1 MAGVATDVA
10 AAVVPLARLGA
21 GDVAIAGGKGANLGE
36 MLRVGLPVP
45 QGFVVTAPAYL
56 AAVEAAGARERLLA
70 ITADAVDADADRLA
84 ALAAE
89 ARTVLDAVPVPPE
102 LRAALAEAYT
112 ALGGDGA
119 GQDVAVAVRS
129 SATAEDSAATS
140 FAGMNRTILD
150 VVGVDALVEAVHA
163 CWASLYGE
171 RVVAYR
177 AEHRMVEEPAIAVV
191 VQVLVDSEQAGVMF
205 SVDPASGDPGRVV
218 IEAAYGLGEVV
229 VSGQVEPDT
238 YRVRKEP
245 RSVEDVRVGD
255 KPFQLRRAPGG
266 GTRREDLS
274 DEGRLARVLDD
285 DRILEL
291 AGLAVRLEQHYGTPQ
306 DAEWAVA
313 DGQVHLV
320 QTRPV
325 TTLHGTVAA
334 VPTSAG
340 APAPVL
346 RGLGTGTGR
355 AVGRVRVL
363 ETAEQGR
370 TLQAGE
376 VLVARMTSPDWV
388 PAIRRAAAVVTD
400 SGGMTCHAAIVSREL
415 GRPGV
420 VGTRT
425 ATRTLT
431 DGQLVTVDGTT
442 GSVYDGDV
450 TAQLGGPATAEG
462 AAEGGAR
469 TSPVAVAAP
478 QDPVTATQLYVNV
491 ALPEKAA
498 AAAALPVDG
507 VGLLRGEFLVTSA
520 LAGEHP
526 SRVIAEGRREEFVQ
540 RLADGL
546 AEIAGPFHP
555 RPVVYRTMDFR
566 SNEFRALTGGADH
579 EPEEANP
586 MIGFRGAFRYIRRPL
601 EFAAELE
608 AVARCRERYPNL
620 ALMIP
625 FVRTTWELEACLEA
639 VDASPLGR
647 QRGLKRWVM
656 AEVPSVVVHLPA
668 YAAMGIDGVSIG
680 SNDLTQ
686 LMLGVDRDSEICSE
700 LFDEADPA
708 VIWAIER
715 IVTTATELGMTS
727 SLCGQAPSNR
737 PAFVEHLVRC
747 GITSVSVDPG
757 AAHAAR
763 RALAAAEQRV
773 ILAAARRSG

>member
-1 MAGVATDVA
+1 MAGVRTDVTA
-10 AAVVPLARLGA
+10 VVVPLSRLGA
-21 GDVAIAGGKGANLGE
+21 GDVAVAGGKGANLGE

-45 QGFVVTAPAYL
+45 QGFVVTAPAYV
-56 AAVEAAGARERLLA
+56 AAIDAAGARERLLA
-70 ITADAVDADADRLA
+70 ITADAVDADADRLG

-89 ARTVLDAVPVPPE
+89 ARSVLERVPVPE
-102 LRAALAEAYT
+102 DLRAALAEAY
-112 ALGGDGA
+112 AGLGD
-119 GQDVAVAVRS
+119 DVAVAVRS

-274 DEGRLARVLDD
+274 DEARLARVLDD

-306 DAEWAVA
+306 DAEWAIA

-325 TTLHGTVAA
+325 TTLHGAAAA

-425 ATRTLT
+425 ATRTLA

-442 GSVYDGDV
+442 GAVYDGDV
-450 TAQLGGPATAEG
+450 TAQLGGVAGADG

-469 TSPVAVAAP
+469 TAPVGAAVAA

-686 LMLGVDRDSEICSE
+686 LMLGVDRDSEICSD

>member
-1 MAGVATDVA
+1 VVDEVQDVR
-10 AAVVPLARLGA
+10 AAVVPLDRLGA
-21 GDVAIAGGKGANLGE
+21 ADVAVAGGKGANLGE
-36 MLRVGLPVP
+36 MRSAGFPVP
-45 QGFVVTAPAYL
+45 DGFVVTAAAYL
-56 AAVEAAGARERLLA
+56 AAIEAAGVRPRLRA
-70 ITADAVDADADRLA
+70 VTGEAVDASAETVA

-89 ARTVLDAVPVPPE
+89 ARDLLDAVPVPGD
-102 LRAALAEAYT
+102 LKAALTAAY
-112 ALGGDGA
+112 AGLGP
-119 GQDVAVAVRS
+119 DVAVAVRS
-129 SATAEDSAATS
+129 SATSEDTAATS
-140 FAGMNRTILD
+140 FAGMNQTFLD
-150 VVGVDALVEAVHA
+150 VVGPDALVAAVHD
-163 CWASLYGE
+163 CWRSLYGE

-191 VQVLVDSEQAGVMF
+191 VQELVDSEQAGVMF
-205 SVDPASGDPGRVV
+205 SVDPATGDAGRVV
-218 IEAAYGLGEVV
+218 IEGAFGLGEVV

-238 YRVRKEP
+238 YRVRKDP
-245 RSVEDVRVGD
+245 LAIEDVRLGD
-255 KPFQLRRAPGG
+255 KSFQLRRAPGG
-266 GTRREDLS
+266 GTRRDDL
-274 DEGRLARVLDD
+274 DDLTRAARVLDD
-285 DRILEL
+285 ERILEL
-291 AGLAVRLEQHYGTPQ
+291 ARLAVRLERHYGRPQ

-313 DGQVHLV
+313 EGRVHLV
-320 QTRPV
+320 QTRPI
-325 TTLHGTVAA
+325 TTLPGVGATG
-334 VPTSAG
+334 PG
-340 APAPVL
+340 APAGGAAPTPVA

-415 GRPGV
+415 GVPGV

-425 ATRTLT
+425 ATKVLT
-431 DGQLVTVDGTT
+431 DGQLVTVDGAA
-442 GSVYDGDV
+442 GAVYDGDV
-450 TAQLGGPATAEG
+450 TAQLAGPSAVPSGGAVVAGPA
-462 AAEGGAR
+462 
-469 TSPVAVAAP
+469 VAVVSE
-478 QDPVTATQLYVNV
+478 PVTATLLYVNV

-498 AAAALPVDG
+498 EAAALPVDG

-520 LAGEHP
+520 LDGEHP
-526 SRVIAEGRREEFVQ
+526 SRVIAEGRREEFVA

-546 AEIAGPFHP
+546 AAIAGPFHP

-566 SNEFRALTGGADH
+566 SNEFRSLAGGEEH
-579 EPEEANP
+579 EPVEANP
-586 MIGFRGAFRYIRRPL
+586 MIGFRGAFRYVRRPL

-608 AVARCRERYPNL
+608 AVARCREQYPNL

-647 QRGLKRWVM
+647 QRGLRRWVM

-668 YAAMGIDGVSIG
+668 YAAMGIEGVSIG

-686 LMLGVDRDSEICSE
+686 LMLGVDRDSEICAD

-715 IVTTATELGMTS
+715 IVTTAAELGMTS

-737 PAFVEHLVRC
+737 PEFVEHLVRC

-763 RALAAAEQRV
+763 RALAAAEQR
-773 ILAAARRSG
+773 LLLRAARRGG